1 MHVDQ
6 TWQKRWKA
14 LDEDRWKREE
24 EIHVVA
30 ERPMQEEE
38 RVVCEKE
45 VHVQQTMVT
54 MSVVK
59 AQPLQRRA

>member
-1 MHVDQ
+1 M
-6 TWQKRWKA
+6 
-14 LDEDRWKREE
+14 DEDRWKKEE

-30 ERPMQEEE
+30 ERCMQEEE

-45 VHVQQTMVT
+45 VQQTMVT

-59 AQPLQRRA
+59 VQPLQRRA